1 MSDTQSQE
9 PKGPVQSVVQ
19 ADRPKPVL
27 SEKYADET
35 LRLVEEYGDQVG
47 PLTPEKESK
56 LRFKL
61 YLYMMGLISAINLLL
76 FVRPWNNFLDRR
88 QGADMFQD
96 R

>member
-9 PKGPVQSVVQ
+9 PKGAVQSVVQ

-76 FVRPWNNFLDRR
+76 FVRPCNDVPEWRR
-88 QGADMFQD
+88 GAHMFPD
-96 R
+96 

>member
-9 PKGPVQSVVQ
+9 PKGAVQSVVQ

-76 FVRPWNNFLDRR
+76 FVRLCSNIPYWRR
-88 QGADMFQD
+88 GADMLQD
-96 R
+96 